1 MPLRVPPRSI
11 AAGIRLQAATRAS
24 WVLAAVVLVEHGVV
38 TAEYFLREG
47 SPELMLTPFLAIVCA
62 GAMLAVL
69 ALWPGWLTATAYL
82 AVGSAAIVGYVLE
95 MERLEIDPSRI
106 VLVGT
111 IGTAIA
117 LTGAAAGG
125 ALGGAVWSLAG
136 TLLAQVAVIGAQ
148 LRVGMPIEPDTYALL
163 IGLLYFSTYLLMWF
177 SDRTQQQLVDT
188 EPIAAE
194 VEREE
199 YERQRERRAAVV
211 VHETVLR
218 DLALIAHGPLSLT
231 DYDRARLRRDLDEIR
246 AWRSPIDADAPEQLP
261 ESDFYG
267 IIREFQWSGL
277 SVDVGGNS
285 YMIDSLAPDDREA
298 LLGAMRAALDN
309 ALQHSGRA
317 TAEVFIDHGTDRLT
331 VMVVDDGHG
340 FDPELIAD
348 DRLGIR
354 MAIVRR
360 IEDQGGSVTLWSS
373 PGAGTSVV
381 ISLPVTETMG
391 AFS

>member
-11 AAGIRLQAATRAS
+11 AAGFRLQAATRAG
-24 WVLAAVVLVEHGVV
+24 WVLAAIVLIEHGIV

-47 SPELMLTPFLAIVCA
+47 SPELMLTPLLAILST

-69 ALWPGWLTATAYL
+69 ALWPGWLTAVAYL
-82 AVGSAAIVGYVLE
+82 TLGSAAIVGYIFE
-95 MERLEIDPSRI
+95 MVRLEIDPGRI

-117 LTGAAAGG
+117 LTGAASGG

-136 TLLAQVAVIGAQ
+136 TLLAESAVIGTQAAFG
-148 LRVGMPIEPDTYALL
+148 LPIQPDSYAMV

-177 SDRTQQQLVDT
+177 SDRTQQRLVDT
-188 EPIAAE
+188 QPIVAE
-194 VEREE
+194 VQREE
-199 YERQRERRAAVV
+199 HERQQERRAAVV

-231 DYDRARLRRDLDEIR
+231 DHDRARLRRDLDEIR
-246 AWRSPIDADAPEQLP
+246 AWRSPVDTDAPERPP
-261 ESDFYG
+261 ESDFYE

-277 SVDVGGNS
+277 SVDVGGSS
-285 YMIDSLAPDDREA
+285 YMIDSLAPADREA

-309 ALQHSGRA
+309 VLQHSGRT

-340 FDPELIAD
+340 FDLESIAE

-360 IEDQGGSVTLWSS
+360 IEDQGGKVTLWSS
-373 PGAGTSVV
+373 PGTGTSVV
-381 ISLPVTETMG
+381 ISLPVSETLG